1 MGILALSTVS
11 GEPLSWLAVVVVA
24 LGMIGL
30 LVGAA
35 RLVRSRL

>member
-1 MGILALSTVS
+1 MSALAFSTVN

-35 RLVRSRL
+35 RRVRNRL